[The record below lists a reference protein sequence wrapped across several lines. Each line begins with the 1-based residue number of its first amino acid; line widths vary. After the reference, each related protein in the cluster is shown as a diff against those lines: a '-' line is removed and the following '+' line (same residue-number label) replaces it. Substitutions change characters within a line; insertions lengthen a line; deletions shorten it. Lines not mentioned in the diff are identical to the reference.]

1 MCGGGG
7 TKKKKKMSENRN
19 EKNTTRGAPVHEL
32 MRYGSGDGTIQ
43 RAPPSRDAE
52 NRTPFFALVWLVCMI
67 ARMLMPCSKKFLE
80 A

>member
-1 MCGGGG
+1 MAGG
-7 TKKKKKMSENRN
+7 KQKRKKKMRVKTK
-19 EKNTTRGAPVHEL
+19 KNTTGGTVDEL

-43 RAPPSRDAE
+43 RAPPRGVRSTAHL
-52 NRTPFFALVWLVCMI
+52 PFLRLAWLVCMI